1 MRASSGAIAAGGVRA
16 TARALPRRFQLG
28 GVRCARTALGLAT
41 RYLPAILFLAALVAG
56 WEAWVRVADTQ
67 PYVLPA
73 PSRIWEAFLETRGTL
88 PAHTR
93 ATVTEAVLGL
103 VAAAVAGAALAM
115 LLAAVPFARRVLYPI
130 LVVSQT
136 IPMVVLA
143 PLLIVWFG
151 FGTTPKV
158 LVVALVGFFPIVVSM
173 ADGLMNADRDLVGL
187 VRSMGAGRLTV
198 LRFVLLPSAL
208 PGFFAGLKIASAY
221 AVFGA
226 VVGEWV
232 GAHEGL
238 GIFITRSQASFR
250 IDRVFVGVAVIA
262 FASIALFVAVALL
275 ERIAMPWK
283 HVHSGEDN
291 R

>member
-1 MRASSGAIAAGGVRA
+1 MKVDAARAVQAAGPPPPAGRRLA
-16 TARALPRRFQLG
+16 ARGLRGA
-28 GVRCARTALGLAT
+28 AGLAVE
-41 RYLPAILFLAALVAG
+41 YLPALLFLAALVGA
-56 WEAWVRVADTQ
+56 WEVWVQVFDTK
-67 PYVLPA
+67 PYILPA
-73 PSRIWEAFLETRGTL
+73 PSRIWRAFLETRSVL

-93 ATVTEAVLGL
+93 ATMTEAVLGL
-103 VAAAVAGAALAM
+103 VAAAVAGAVLAM
-115 LLAAVPFARRVLYPI
+115 LLAAVPFIRRVLYPI

-151 FGTTPKV
+151 FGTLPKV

-198 LRFVLLPSAL
+198 LRFVLIPSAL

-250 IDRVFVGVAVIA
+250 VDRVFVGVGVIA
-262 FASIALFVAVALL
+262 LASIALFLAVSVL
-275 ERIAMPWK
+275 ERVAMPWK
-283 HVHSGEDN
+283 HAHSGEDY